1 MIVGKRRDDRGT
13 DYTSP
18 HGIPVDLLDRSL
30 IIRTVNYSIKE
41 IITILSIRA
50 VTEGVE
56 LQDEALAERAHR
68 NCRRFLIAAPVAV
81 VVFLALKFI
90 FPVA

>member
-1 MIVGKRRDDRGT
+1 MIVVKRRDDRGT

-56 LQDEALAERAHR
+56 LQDAVTDLAGIPLHEGA
-68 NCRRFLIAAPVAV
+68 RRYYEEQGLLPAQQ
-81 VVFLALKFI
+81 
-90 FPVA
+90 